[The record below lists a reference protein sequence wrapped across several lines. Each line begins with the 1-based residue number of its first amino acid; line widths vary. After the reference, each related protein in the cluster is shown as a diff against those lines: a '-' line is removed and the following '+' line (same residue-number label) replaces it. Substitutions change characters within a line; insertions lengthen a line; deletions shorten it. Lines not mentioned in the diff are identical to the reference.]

1 MTDISADRRA
11 IGRWLAVWAA
21 VVFVL
26 VLVGGGTRLTESG
39 LSITEWKP
47 LSGVIPPL
55 TTQAWDGEFEKY
67 KQIPQYA
74 QMNAA
79 MTLGEFKAIYLW
91 EYVHRMLARA
101 GGLVFALPFFW
112 LAFKRR
118 IPRELMPRLVTIGV
132 LTVGQAALGWF
143 MVASGLTERV
153 NVSQYRLA
161 AHLALAV
168 VIYLVSVWT
177 ADTLLA
183 GANDKSELTVD
194 GSRLTADGGAG
205 FKVDA
210 RKWRNALRRLLGL
223 AFITLV
229 SGAFVAGL
237 RAGKIY
243 NEFPMMGAGLVPAE
257 YGSLSPWWKNLFEN
271 PSAVQFN
278 HRLLATITLLTVI
291 IFWFRARAAAGAALR
306 TRLDLVLVAAAVQ
319 VALGITVLLLGVPVW
334 VGVAHQ
340 AGALLLLTAITL
352 ALRKSTTAWRWIAEV
367 GNATA
372 YPTSP
377 ASRRS
382 ASAPWPPSA
391 R

>member
-1 MTDISADRRA
+1 MPDITADRRA
-11 IGRWLAVWAA
+11 IGRWLAVWSA
-21 VVFVL
+21 VVFIL

-47 LSGVIPPL
+47 LSGVVPPL
-55 TTQAWDGEFEKY
+55 TAQAWDVEFEKY

-79 MTLGEFKAIYLW
+79 MTLGEFKGIYLW
-91 EYVHRMLARA
+91 EYVHRLLARA

-118 IPRELMPRLVTIGV
+118 IPRALMPRLVTIGA

-161 AHLALAV
+161 AHLSLAV

-177 ADTLLA
+177 ADALLT
-183 GANDKSELTVD
+183 GQNDKGELTVD
-194 GSRLTADGGAG
+194 GSRLTVHG
-205 FKVDA
+205 V
-210 RKWRNALRRLLGL
+210 KWRNALRRLVAL

-243 NEFPMMGAGLVPAE
+243 NEFPMMGSGLVPVE
-257 YGSLSPWWKNLFEN
+257 YSSLSPWWKNLFEN

-278 HRLLATITLLTVI
+278 HRLLATATLLAVV

-306 TRLDLVLVAAAVQ
+306 TRLDLVLVAVAVQ
-319 VALGITVLLLGVPVW
+319 VALGITTLLLAVPVW

-340 AGALLLLTAITL
+340 AGALLLLTTMTL
-352 ALRKSTTAWRWIAEV
+352 ALRD
-367 GNATA
+367 ATA
-372 YPTSP
+372 T
-377 ASRRS
+377 
-382 ASAPWPPSA
+382 
-391 R
+391 